1 MPQPDDR
8 IIELLEDLTACLC
21 SNLIVGDDVEFAGC
35 FCIPIPGQFV
45 GQAHLG
51 GAADIAWVRL
61 VTTFP
66 SNVPGQQLNAPAAQV
81 FGTTYLVEM
90 GVMRCWQINKN
101 ATPTAAQLQARFRQ
115 QMRDLGSMQRAL
127 VCCSGKS
134 WDPNQYVVGNYQPIG
149 PDGDM
154 YGGAQSIALQL
165 E

>member
-21 SNLIVGDDVEFAGC
+21 SELIVGDEDVFDGC

-45 GQAHLG
+45 GQAYLG
-51 GAADIAWVRL
+51 AGADIAWVRL

-66 SNVPGQQLNAPAAQV
+66 SNTPGQQLNAPAAQV
-81 FGTTYLVEM
+81 YGTTYIVEM
-90 GVMRCWQINKN
+90 GVMRCLKIKPTG
-101 ATPTAAQLQARFRQ
+101 TPTAAQLQQWWRQ

-127 VCCSGKS
+127 ACCTGKS
-134 WDPNQYVVGNYQPIG
+134 WDANQFVVGSYVPVG
-149 PDGDM
+149 PDGDLL
-154 YGGAQSIALQL
+154 GGTQSVALQL

>member
-1 MPQPDDR
+1 MSQPADR
-8 IIELLEDLTACLC
+8 IIALLEDLTACLC
-21 SNLIVGDDVEFAGC
+21 SEVAEDDSTMC

-45 GQAHLG
+45 GQAYLG

-66 SNVPGQQLNAPAAQV
+66 SNIPGQQLNIPAAQV

-90 GVMRCWQINKN
+90 GVMRCWNIKRTN
-101 ATPTAAQLQARFRQ
+101 TPTPEQLMAAWRQ
-115 QMRDLGSMQRAL
+115 QMVDLGAMQRAL
-127 VCCSGKS
+127 QCCTGKS

-154 YGGAQSIALQL
+154 IGGAMSVALQL